1 MVKLANRPGKVDD
14 PFIHAQTIQI
24 FRVHVCLQFSH
35 ISESPPNYTIIF
47 KLLRLPVIGFE
58 GFCVDGVVVVTLGCV
73 SAIISGS
80 LIAVAGG

>member
-1 MVKLANRPGKVDD
+1 MVKLANRPGKVND

-35 ISESPPNYTIIF
+35 ISESPPIIF
-47 KLLRLPVIGFE
+47 KLERLPVIGFE
-58 GFCVDGVVVVTLGCV
+58 GFCVEGVVVVTLGYV

-80 LIAVAGG
+80 LMAVAGG